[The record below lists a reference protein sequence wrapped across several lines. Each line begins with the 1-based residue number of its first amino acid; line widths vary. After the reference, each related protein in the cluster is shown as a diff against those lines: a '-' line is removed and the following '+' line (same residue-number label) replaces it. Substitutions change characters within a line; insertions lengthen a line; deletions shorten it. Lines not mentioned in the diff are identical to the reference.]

1 MTEQLTSQ
9 VEASGFCHLD
19 LRVQVP
25 VAIVSATYTRVLQNL
40 RREVQVAGYRVGK
53 APLSAVR
60 RRVGHQLSQIVAA
73 QLVKDNAD
81 KAARA
86 QGLPPV
92 GHRPE
97 AYCDAAMEGQVFEFR
112 VRLNIHAKVTEL
124 DPSYNCLELVAPP
137 RRGDLDLLA
146 DKQLQLFL
154 CRCAESRARSDTE
167 RVEAGDRVT
176 FSCTTIDAQ
185 QPQPKEFD
193 QGRAQSR
200 IIGVE
205 DELPGK
211 IERALLGLRC
221 DDTRRVSRI
230 IKRRDG
236 WDDPPLE
243 GQKVTFDLKVH
254 SVEQLLLPELND
266 ELVQR
271 ECDDVSSV
279 EALRHK
285 LRQELVDQENE
296 ACRRWLEGQVEN
308 KLLARSEVEIPQ
320 LLLDRVAESI
330 YRSRKLDHS
339 TDAHQQ
345 SALRQACLE
354 QAQEVIAGTAILLEV
369 ARRERLVV
377 RAEESGRPSNQYHD
391 LRRVVIKHLI
401 SKSNL
406 QHEAEVDAEVDAEEE
421 TATLDEDRARFSTL
435 QDLLSER
442 SVLKK
447 LADYRG
453 IPIAIPVTD
462 NRAEA
467 IESRL
472 AILRHE
478 HAPYRVVDVPFTP
491 GPAHS
496 IVVTR
501 FVTIDDEPLT
511 NMTLLHDELLFPR
524 PDAELPPHLQVY
536 VGMRAGENKK
546 VLCPELFPA
555 VVKQAPKIE
564 ITAILHEVRA
574 LALPTLDDRFAQEFL
589 DVDSLAAL
597 HAQLTE
603 EAEQAQRQAQQSMAG
618 ELIFNKLMAASEF
631 QLDTETLEKTVIALL
646 DSAGLR
652 ERFHINEN
660 TSKEVATARA
670 RDIITK
676 ATQCY
681 LIAAEIAQREHI
693 TYDDTSEHEDEHLL
707 DKVEKF
713 LLKEAKIVDDTNE

>member
-1 MTEQLTSQ
+1 MTEQLTAHI
-9 VEASGFCHLD
+9 ETSGFCHLD

-60 RRVGHQLSQIVAA
+60 RRVGHQLSQLVAA
-73 QLVKDNAD
+73 QLIKDNAD

-92 GHRPE
+92 GPSPE
-97 AYCDAAMEGQVFEFR
+97 AYCAAAVEGQAFEFR
-112 VRLNIHAKVTEL
+112 VRLNIHARVTEL

-146 DKQLQLFL
+146 EKQLQLFL
-154 CRCAESRARSDTE
+154 CRCAESRARRDTE

-176 FSCTTIDAQ
+176 FSCTIIDAQ
-185 QPQPKEFD
+185 QPQPKEFS
-193 QGRAQSR
+193 QGQAQSR

-230 IKRRDG
+230 IKHRDG

-243 GQKVTFDLKVH
+243 GRKVTFDLKVH
-254 SVEQLLLPELND
+254 RVEQLLLPELND

-271 ECDDVSSV
+271 ERDDVSSV

-296 ACRRWLEGQVEN
+296 TCSRWLEGQVEN

-330 YRSRKLDHS
+330 YRSRKPDHS

-354 QAQEVIAGTAILLEV
+354 QAQEVIASTAILLEV

-377 RAEESGRPSNQYHD
+377 RAEESGRASNQYHD
-391 LRRVVIKHLI
+391 LHRVVIKHLI

-406 QHEAEVDAEVDAEEE
+406 QHEAEVDAEEE
-421 TATLDEDRARFSTL
+421 TATPDEDSTRFFTL
-435 QDLLSER
+435 QDLLSKR

-472 AILRHE
+472 AALRQE
-478 HAPYRVVDVPFTP
+478 HAPYRVVDEPFTP

-501 FVTIDDEPLT
+501 FATIDDEPLPS
-511 NMTLLHDELLFPR
+511 MTLLRAELSFPR
-524 PDAELPPHLQVY
+524 PDAELPPYLQVY

-546 VLCPELFPA
+546 ILCPELFPVA
-555 VVKQAPKIE
+555 VEKPPKIE

-603 EAEQAQRQAQQSMAG
+603 EVEQAQRQAQQSMAG
-618 ELIFNKLMAASEF
+618 ELIFNKLMEASEF
-631 QLDTETLEKTVIALL
+631 QLDTETLEKAVIALL

-660 TSKEVATARA
+660 MDKEVAAAGA

-676 ATQCY
+676 TTQCY

-693 TYDDTSEHEDEHLL
+693 TYDEASEHEDEHLL
-707 DKVEKF
+707 AKVEKF
-713 LLKEAKIVDDTNE
+713 LLKEAKIVDDTNK